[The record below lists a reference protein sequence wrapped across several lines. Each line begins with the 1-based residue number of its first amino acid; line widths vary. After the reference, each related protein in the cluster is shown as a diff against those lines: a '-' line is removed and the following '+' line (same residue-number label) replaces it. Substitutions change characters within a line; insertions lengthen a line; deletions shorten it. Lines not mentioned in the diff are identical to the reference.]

1 MSYQLIK
8 SISDS
13 IVIAPVKTTSVNL
26 GDLNSIGLWQ
36 FDCKIKMMLLSTAT
50 YSITNSK
57 IFSIEEVEFPKE
69 VPAIPNS
76 MANRI
81 LEMAC
86 VLNYIKIISHKGR
99 RAQAL
104 LPFILLKSNPVFF
117 TISLHIC

>member
-1 MSYQLIK
+1 
-8 SISDS
+8 
-13 IVIAPVKTTSVNL
+13 
-26 GDLNSIGLWQ
+26 
-36 FDCKIKMMLLSTAT
+36 MMLLSTAT

-104 LPFILLKSNPVFF
+104 LPFILLKIKSHIFRDKLAYLLALFRLSLPNNPL
-117 TISLHIC
+117 SPSW

>member
-1 MSYQLIK
+1 MSHFKFY
-8 SISDS
+8 S
-13 IVIAPVKTTSVNL
+13 A
-26 GDLNSIGLWQ
+26 GLWQ
-36 FDCKIKMMLLSTAT
+36 FDCKNKKMMLLSTAT

-86 VLNYIKIISHKGR
+86 VLNYIK
-99 RAQAL
+99 
-104 LPFILLKSNPVFF
+104 NN
-117 TISLHIC
+117 

>member
-1 MSYQLIK
+1 
-8 SISDS
+8 
-13 IVIAPVKTTSVNL
+13 
-26 GDLNSIGLWQ
+26 
-36 FDCKIKMMLLSTAT
+36 MMLLSTAT

-86 VLNYIKIISHKGR
+86 VLNYIKIISHKR
-99 RAQAL
+99 K
-104 LPFILLKSNPVFF
+104 KSSSAPSFYIIKNQIPYF
-117 TISLHIC
+117 SR